1 MKCQLLLLVVCV
13 SVVSAGIPK
22 RLFKKYA
29 MQKVMESCFGEQVL
43 SELKE
48 EVAEACERCLGR
60 QGPVLPLIRQRLQ
73 AMLVGAELR
82 PRPARFA
89 PSVQFMAVPIQ
100 FQQAHRMKRDSHHG
114 MIGPAKIMKLRNKIS
129 AMVGNVTCV
138 MQEMNMLT
146 ADNEVDI
153 DSIKARISA
162 LPLPEGLVADLEQGV
177 DECHQFSSCLPETF
191 FDKTPIAAGF
201 GKQIAFFKC
210 MKMNKVESCMK
221 QDFRENFMPEMLK
234 DSMEMGAEESFQT
247 IITSAILE
255 DSE

>member
-89 PSVQFMAVPIQ
+89 PSVQFMAVPIH

-114 MIGPAKIMKLRNKIS
+114 MVGPAKIMKLRKKIS

-146 ADNEVDI
+146 G
-153 DSIKARISA
+153 R
-162 LPLPEGLVADLEQGV
+162 QR
-177 DECHQFSSCLPETF
+177 ETF